1 MKKLI
6 YSSLVLMLLFVTS
19 CQDEKLDPLQTN
31 TVKKGNLL
39 ALRGAALTAVYVDGK
54 PVAETFPR
62 IATST
67 EKMVF
72 DAEYLSSDPNSL
84 SSVDVYVLKRTGSAD
99 EKVLVKN
106 VPFSEFKKDGK
117 YPNPWVTITLTL
129 PELISK
135 LGLNATFPLSSATIN
150 ALLTTYKSGIP
161 IRCDLNL
168 TDGSKA
174 LSDYVTAAGLFQS
187 NQFYPA
193 QILSYTVTDY
203 CIYNASDW
211 QGSYDAAEIYPS
223 GFVYDTYSSAPT
235 LTQDATNPDKFTL
248 DNYWDEGGSIY
259 MIFSPSTGPT
269 NQKVTIP
276 VQNLIGGAS
285 GGSITKETT
294 GNYDQCKKTIVINVE
309 YTTAAGAANPFRYQ
323 LKKK

>member
-1 MKKLI
+1 
-6 YSSLVLMLLFVTS
+6 MLLLVIS

-31 TVKKGNLL
+31 SVKKGNLL
-39 ALRGAALTAVYVDGK
+39 ALRGAALTAVYVNGK

-84 SSVDVYVLKRTGSAD
+84 SSVDVYVLKKTGSAT

-117 YPNPWVTITLTL
+117 YPNPWVTITLNL
-129 PELISK
+129 SDLISK
-135 LGLNATFPLSSATIN
+135 LGLDATFPLSTATIN
-150 ALLTTYKSGIP
+150 ALLGTYKSGIP

-168 TDGSKA
+168 NDGSKA

-203 CIYNASDW
+203 CNYVASTW

-223 GFVYDTYSSAPT
+223 GFVYDTYSAAPT
-235 LTQDATNPDKFTL
+235 LTQDAVDPNKFTL

-259 MIFSPSTGPT
+259 MIFSPSTTPST
-269 NQKVTIP
+269 QVVTIP
-276 VQNLIGGAS
+276 AQSVVGGIS
-285 GGSITKETT
+285 GGTIAAST
-294 GNYDQCKKTIVINVE
+294 GTYDECKKSIVIQVA
-309 YTTAAGAANPFRYQ
+309 YSVAPFRYQ